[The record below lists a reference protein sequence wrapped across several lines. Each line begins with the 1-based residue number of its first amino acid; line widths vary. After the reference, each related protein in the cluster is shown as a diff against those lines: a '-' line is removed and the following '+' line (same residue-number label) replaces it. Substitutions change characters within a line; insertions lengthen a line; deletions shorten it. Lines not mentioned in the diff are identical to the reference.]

1 MNKIISPITFIDRL
15 VKKTERGE
23 DFKLTDDQREILRLA
38 FAFDSNGRLP
48 WDTIIYSCVKKSGKT
63 TINGAVTLAWGFTQ
77 EAPNEILV
85 LANDL
90 EQTLARVF
98 NTMEGI
104 IKFNPE
110 LQREAEVQSKT
121 IYLANGTTV
130 TAISGDYQGAAGS
143 NHGLVSYDEL
153 WGYTSESSIRLWEE
167 LTPVPT
173 RKNSIRFIT
182 TYAGFEGESK
192 LLWDLYKQVVSK
204 DEHPEGMGERIHPT
218 LPIYANREARLFAYW
233 DHEPRMPWQTQEYY
247 DSQKRTLRP
256 GAYLRFHRNQWATAE
271 EAFITSEMW
280 DPCVDH
286 SHHPTTITREPIFV
300 GIDVGIKH
308 DNAARVAVR
317 WDEAGGK
324 LILVS
329 HRVWKPTP
337 TQPLDLETTVEQ
349 DLRDLNDKC
358 DVVEYLAN
366 PYQFHR
372 SITTLQAA
380 GLPIQEFAQSVA
392 NCTLMGQTLFDLLNG
407 KNLVLYPSD
416 ELRQQALSTV
426 AIENPRGWR
435 IAKDKASKKIDA
447 IVALAMAC
455 CAAMAHRGEIGKR
468 AARGFNRAQ
477 HVSKQRL
484 KVIRDRPLFIGQTF
498 VDCPA
503 TVIGQLDRGGQIRI
517 VAAFVSEG
525 MSLRRHLEE
534 SVKPWLSANAFRLA
548 LLGGLE
554 DADPQVYSDMRR
566 TIGEIL
572 GAGEW
577 TRIEKPWE
585 SRRDAMLDVLAKA
598 MPVTFQPILQLDLV
612 DARPLIEA
620 LSGRWSFEK
629 DRRDTRN
636 TSWHVA
642 NAFTLLL
649 CRLELWKATPKN
661 FEHVIP
667 PSYMSA

>member
-1 MNKIISPITFIDRL
+1 M
-15 VKKTERGE
+15 
-23 DFKLTDDQREILRLA
+23 
-38 FAFDSNGRLP
+38 GR
-48 WDTIIYSCVKKSGKT
+48 
-63 TINGAVTLAWGFTQ
+63 
-77 EAPNEILV
+77 
-85 LANDL
+85 
-90 EQTLARVF
+90 
-98 NTMEGI
+98 
-104 IKFNPE
+104 
-110 LQREAEVQSKT
+110 
-121 IYLANGTTV
+121 
-130 TAISGDYQGAAGS
+130 
-143 NHGLVSYDEL
+143 
-153 WGYTSESSIRLWEE
+153 E

-182 TYAGFEGESK
+182 TYAGFEGESR

-218 LPIYANREARLFAYW
+218 LPIYANRKARLFAYW
-233 DHEPRMPWQTQEYY
+233 DHEPRMAWQTQEYY
-247 DSQKRTLRP
+247 ESQKRTLRP

-271 EAFITSEMW
+271 EAFITPEMW

-286 SHHPTTITREPIFV
+286 AHHPMAITREPIFV

-317 WDEAGGK
+317 WDDAGEK

-329 HRVWKPTP
+329 HRIWKPTP
-337 TQPLDLETTVEQ
+337 TQPLDLENTVEQ

-358 DVVEYLAN
+358 DVVEYLTD

-380 GLPIQEFAQSVA
+380 GLPLQEFAQNVP

-435 IAKDKASKKIDA
+435 IAKEKASKKIDA
-447 IVALAMAC
+447 IVALAMAR

-468 AARGFNRAQ
+468 AARGFNRSQ
-477 HVSKQRL
+477 HGSKERL
-484 KVIRDRPLFIGQTF
+484 KIIHAPVFIGQTF

-503 TVIGQLDRGGQIRI
+503 TVVGQLDRSGQIRI

-534 SVKPWLSANAFRLA
+534 SVKPWLSANVFRPT

-554 DADPQVYSDMRR
+554 DADSQVYSDMRR

-577 TRIEKPWE
+577 TRIEKPWQT
-585 SRRDAMLDVLAKA
+585 RRDAMLDVLRKA
-598 MPVTFQPILQLDLV
+598 MPFKFQPILQLDPV
-612 DARPLIEA
+612 NARPLIDA
-620 LSGRWSFEK
+620 FSGRWSFEK
-629 DRRDTRN
+629 ERRDTRN
-636 TSWHVA
+636 ASWHVA
-642 NAFTLLL
+642 NAFTL
-649 CRLELWKATPKN
+649 RIARSELWKATPKN
-661 FEHVIP
+661 FEPPRLP
-667 PSYMSA
+667 PSHMSA